1 MRTAHALNTLLAA
14 LMLASCAT
22 VYKERTPVT
31 SNGVTASMA
40 LDASP
45 LAVGAGPGDLPRV
58 DMIEMTPEMIAFVDQ
73 HVDRNEGRNDK
84 LKDLADAIMGE
95 DGFELVY
102 DDSTSTAAG
111 TFEKRRGN
119 CLSFTNLFIAMAR
132 NLGLDAKYQE
142 VEIPPDWS
150 VAGETY
156 LFSQHVN
163 VNIDMKNGQN
173 RIVDFNLYDFNTSYH
188 MEVISDQ
195 RARAHFFNNIGA
207 ERMLAGETPQAFL
220 NFRQS
225 IREDASFSPAWTN
238 LGILYRREGYPAYA
252 ETAYL
257 QALNIDRNNVT
268 AMSNLANLYEEEGH
282 SELAEQYM
290 MRVEVHRLKNPY
302 YRFQVANV
310 AFIEGDY
317 RTAIE
322 NLDHAIKMR
331 KDEDR
336 FYFLMSLCY
345 LMSGDKQAAQR
356 WMKKAE
362 TIAKKNPD
370 KEKYQ
375 HKLDILR
382 GGAID

>member
-1 MRTAHALNTLLAA
+1 MRTAHILNTLLAA

-31 SNGVTASMA
+31 NGGVTVSMV

-45 LAVGAGPGDLPRV
+45 LAQGAQASDLPRV
-58 DMIEMTPEMIAFVDQ
+58 DMIEMTPEMIDFVDQ
-73 HVDRNEGRNDK
+73 HVDRSEGRNDK
-84 LKDLADAIMGE
+84 LKALADAVMGE
-95 DGFELVY
+95 DGFELAY

-111 TFEKRRGN
+111 TFQKRRGN

-132 NLGLDAKYQE
+132 NLGLDANYQE

-150 VAGETY
+150 IAGETY

-163 VNIDMKNGQN
+163 VTVDMKNGQN

-207 ERMLAGETPQAFL
+207 ERMLAGETSQAFL

-225 IREDASFSPAWTN
+225 IREDSSFSPAWTN

-257 QALNIDRNNVT
+257 EALNIDRNNVT
-268 AMSNLANLYEEEGH
+268 AMSNLANLYEEENH

-322 NLDHAIKMR
+322 NLEHAIKMR

-382 GGAID
+382 GSEID